1 MMKKLLILVSMV
13 VMFLLIVS
21 CAPKMSDEELEAE
34 LGKLSPEELEAVT
47 AEDDGALAGQ
57 ASARLTDPNLIKL
70 KKAYTY
76 RKTRTVNP
84 AKCGNGI
91 KEGTEQC
98 DDGNTANDD
107 SCTTTCTSTGNKA
120 ALIIIAESV
129 EYSLDSTNQNVKV
142 TATVKNLGNAA
153 TGNGFGVGFTQLEV
167 YGQPVTNQPAPAL
180 AVDESATV
188 SVTLN
193 AHCPSPAPGGHSIS
207 IFADSGNKVV
217 ETSKADNWHS
227 LTYTCGKVCLEPN
240 GCVCGDGLKNSTEQC
255 DDGNTV
261 SGDGCS
267 AMCKLEFCGNGFM
280 NPEEECDDGN
290 TVSLDGCTA
299 YCKLETGW
307 ICTPPIPSGQP
318 CVKEEQPAP
327 APNNNPTIQV
337 SDVTGEQGSYPS
349 FTIQASDPDGDT
361 LTFSKSLGVGINDA
375 DFVLNANTG
384 FTGWHIPLGQA
395 PGEYTVKY
403 LVSDGKGGEAS
414 AEAKFTVTAAS
425 SY

>member
-1 MMKKLLILVSMV
+1 MMKKLLILVSML

-21 CAPKMSDEELEAE
+21 CAPQELTEEELDAE
-34 LGKLSPEELEAVT
+34 LAKLTPEEKAALLEDLEST
-47 AEDDGALAGQ
+47 EGGALAGQ
-57 ASARLTDPNLIKL
+57 VSKLPRGKLQYVSTTRLKSKLI
-70 KKAYTY
+70 APYVGGGSGSPSTPPSS
-76 RKTRTVNP
+76 P
-84 AKCGNGI
+84 AVCGDGV
-91 KEGTEQC
+91 TTPPEQC

-107 SCTTTCTSTGNKA
+107 SCTTTCTLTGNKA
-120 ALIIIAESV
+120 ALVIIAESV

-153 TGNGFGVGFTQLEV
+153 TGNGFDVGFTQSTV
-167 YGQPVTNQPAPAL
+167 FGHPVTNQPAPAL

-193 AHCPSPAPGGHSIS
+193 AHCPSPAAGGHSIS

-227 LTYTCGKVCLEPN
+227 LTYNCGPALGN
-240 GCVCGDGLKNSTEQC
+240 VCGDGIQNSTEQC

-267 AMCKLEFCGNGFM
+267 YPLCEI
-280 NPEEECDDGN
+280 D
-290 TVSLDGCTA
+290 S
-299 YCKLETGW
+299 
-307 ICTPPIPSGQP
+307 
-318 CVKEEQPAP
+318 PAP
-327 APNNNPTIQV
+327 KPVNNNPTITV

-349 FTIQASDPDGDT
+349 FTIQANDPDGDA
-361 LTFSKSLGVGINDA
+361 LTFHKLLGVGINDA
-375 DFVLNANTG
+375 DFVLNANG
-384 FTGWHIPLGQA
+384 FTGWHVPLDQA

-403 LVSDGKGGEAS
+403 LVSDGKGGKAS

-425 SY
+425 S